1 MPRGQ
6 DGDLLLGKQVL
17 GVEPGEG
24 VEGSLHERH
33 VGAAVSQ
40 HPRLLSHSAQQH
52 LDFGCVGF
60 GGVGIKKLPQQLV
73 IRAGLRRQ
81 RQAVR
86 GGRGAAGAPG
96 GRGGCLEDGAGLA
109 EQHPACV
116 GEDDAAAVAFEQGD
130 TETPLELLNRPG
142 QGRLSANKGLG
153 YEIAAGLGARGYRVA
168 VGARDKARGEA
179 AVKTLHAAGVDAFA
193 VPLDVTSDR
202 SVTEAAHLV
211 ERQGGRLDALVNNAA
226 ISGEMGPGW
235 MQDPTTLDLDV
246 VRKIVETNV
255 YGVIRVTNA
264 MLPFVRRAAS
274 PRIVNISSSV
284 GSVTLQA
291 DPDIEVGPIMAAYA
305 PTKSYLN
312 AVTVHY
318 ARQFTG
324 TDILINAACPGLVAT
339 DFTGFRG
346 RPPQEAAA
354 TAIRLATL
362 PDGGPTGAFFN
373 DDGAIP
379 W

>member
-1 MPRGQ
+1 M
-6 DGDLLLGKQVL
+6 
-17 GVEPGEG
+17 
-24 VEGSLHERH
+24 GS
-33 VGAAVSQ
+33 
-40 HPRLLSHSAQQH
+40 
-52 LDFGCVGF
+52 
-60 GGVGIKKLPQQLV
+60 IKVMRDKKIALV
-73 IRAGLRRQ
+73 TG
-81 RQAVR
+81 
-86 GGRGAAGAPG
+86 
-96 GRGGCLEDGAGLA
+96 
-109 EQHPACV
+109 
-116 GEDDAAAVAFEQGD
+116 
-130 TETPLELLNRPG
+130 
-142 QGRLSANKGLG
+142 ANKGLG
-153 YEIAAGLGARGYRVA
+153 YAIAAGLGARGYRVA

-179 AVKTLHAAGVDAFA
+179 AVKTLHAAGVDAFV

-202 SVTEAAHLV
+202 SVTEAAELIEH
-211 ERQGGRLDALVNNAA
+211 ECGRLDALVNNAA

-235 MQDPTTLDLDV
+235 TQDPTTLDLDV
-246 VRKIVETNV
+246 VRTVVDTNV

-264 MLPFVRRAAS
+264 MLPFVRRAVS

-312 AVTVHY
+312 AITVHY

-339 DFTGFRG
+339 DFTGFQG

-354 TAIRLATL
+354 IAIRLATL
-362 PDGGPTGAFFN
+362 PDGGPTGSFFN